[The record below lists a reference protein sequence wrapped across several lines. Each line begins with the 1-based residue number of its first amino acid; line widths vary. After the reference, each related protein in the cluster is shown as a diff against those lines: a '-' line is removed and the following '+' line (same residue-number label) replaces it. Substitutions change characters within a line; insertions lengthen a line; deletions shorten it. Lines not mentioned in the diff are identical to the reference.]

1 MAIGD
6 ISGIADDLVPDS
18 ETTGKQTGIESSL
31 STYAGPYVT
40 GMLGKGQALAD
51 LPYEPYEGPLTA
63 DASDLQ
69 KDAFT
74 GIAGL
79 TLPTDAEMGT
89 YTPMSIT
96 DTYLDTMIDPETGLE
111 TEVSKNILSKYMN
124 PFLTNVV
131 DDQIADLK
139 LEADKRKLAN
149 RARMTAAGSYGGS
162 RQAVQEGLVEAKLL
176 DDISQAINTGNVQAY
191 EQAIKQFN
199 LEQDKKRQAQ
209 EDVTDYGFDVI
220 NKLAELGVTK
230 RDIEQEGIDAD
241 IAQFEEEMNYP
252 YKNVQFMQSLLQNL
266 PLETQ
271 QYAYAQPSEFANVL
285 QSSGGLMQLFNLL
298 FGGAKPE
305 PEKKEE
311 ENKEETAAG

>member
-1 MAIGD
+1 MAIDD
-6 ISGIADDLVPDS
+6 ISGIADDIVPDS
-18 ETTGKQTGIESSL
+18 ETTGKQTGVESSL
-31 STYAGPYVT
+31 SSYAGPYVSD
-40 GMLGKGQALAD
+40 MLSTGQALAD
-51 LPYEPYEGPLTA
+51 MDYEAYDDILTA
-63 DASDLQ
+63 DESDLQ
-69 KDAFT
+69 KDAFS

-79 TLPTDAEMGT
+79 TVPTDEQMGV
-89 YTPMSIT
+89 YNPMSIT
-96 DTYLDTMIDPETGLE
+96 DEGFDLTG
-111 TEVSKNILSKYMN
+111 YMN

-199 LEQDKKRQAQ
+199 LEQDKKAAAQAKETQ
-209 EDVTDYGFDVI
+209 YGFDVI
-220 NKLAELGVTK
+220 DKLAELGGIR

-241 IAQFEEEMNYP
+241 IKQFEEEMNFP
-252 YKNVQFMQSLLQNL
+252 YKQVQFMQSLLQNL

-271 QYAYAQPSEFANVL
+271 QYTYAQPSEFANL
-285 QSSGGLMQLFNLL
+285 LSSTGGLMELFNLI
-298 FGGAKPE
+298 FSGAKPE
-305 PEKKEE
+305 PEPEPEE
-311 ENKEETAAG
+311 DKNEETAVG

>member
-40 GMLGKGQALAD
+40 EMLGKGQALAD

-63 DASDLQ
+63 GESDLQ
-69 KDAFT
+69 TDAFT

-79 TLPTDAEMGT
+79 TVPTDEQMGV

-96 DTYLDTMIDPETGLE
+96 DEGFDLTG
-111 TEVSKNILSKYMN
+111 YMN

-131 DDQIADLK
+131 DDQIAELK

-149 RARMTAAGSYGGS
+149 AARMTAAGSYGGS
-162 RQAVQEGLVEAKLL
+162 RQAVQEGLIEAKLL

-199 LEQDKKRQAQ
+199 LEQDKKAAAQAKETQ
-209 EDVTDYGFDVI
+209 YGFDVI
-220 NKLAELGVTK
+220 DKLAELGGIK
-230 RDIEQEGIDAD
+230 SDIEQEGIDAD

-285 QSSGGLMQLFNLL
+285 SSTGGLMELFNLL
-298 FGGAKPE
+298 FGGTKPKPE
-305 PEKKEE
+305 PEKD
-311 ENKEETAAG
+311 ENEETAVG

>member
-1 MAIGD
+1 MAIDD

-18 ETTGKQTGIESSL
+18 ETVGKQTGIESSL
-31 STYAGPYVT
+31 STYAGPYV
-40 GMLGKGQALAD
+40 GDMLGTGQALAD

-63 DASDLQ
+63 DESDLQ
-69 KDAFT
+69 KDAFS

-79 TLPTDAEMGT
+79 TVPTDEQMGV
-89 YTPMSIT
+89 YDPMSIT
-96 DTYLDTMIDPETGLE
+96 DEGFDLTG
-111 TEVSKNILSKYMN
+111 YMN

-131 DDQIADLK
+131 QDQIADLK

-199 LEQDKKRQAQ
+199 LEQDKKAAAQAKETQ
-209 EDVTDYGFDVI
+209 YGFDVI
-220 NKLAELGVTK
+220 DKLAELGGIR

-241 IAQFEEEMNYP
+241 IKQFEEEMNFP
-252 YKNVQFMQSLLQNL
+252 YKQVQFMQSLLQNL

-271 QYAYAQPSEFANVL
+271 QYSYAQPSEFANVL
-285 QSSGGLMQLFNLL
+285 SSTGGLLELFNLL
-298 FGGAKPE
+298 FGGTK

-311 ENKEETAAG
+311 EDKNEETAVG

>member
-1 MAIGD
+1 MAIDDITSPTTDIKLGD
-6 ISGIADDLVPDS
+6 DPL
-18 ETTGKQTGIESSL
+18 TGKQTGVESSL
-31 STYAGPYVT
+31 SSYAGPYVAD
-40 GMLGKGQALAD
+40 MLGTGQALAD
-51 LPYEPYEGPLTA
+51 MPYEPYEGPLTA
-63 DASDLQ
+63 GASDLQ
-69 KDAFT
+69 TDAFT

-79 TLPTDAEMGT
+79 TVPTDEQMGV

-96 DTYLDTMIDPETGLE
+96 DEGFDLTG
-111 TEVSKNILSKYMN
+111 YMN

>member
-1 MAIGD
+1 MAIDD

-18 ETTGKQTGIESSL
+18 ETVGKQTGIESSL

-40 GMLGKGQALAD
+40 EMLGKGQALAD

-63 DASDLQ
+63 GASDLQ
-69 KDAFT
+69 TDAFT

-79 TLPTDAEMGT
+79 TVPTDEQMGV
-89 YTPMSIT
+89 YDPMSIT
-96 DTYLDTMIDPETGLE
+96 DEGFDLTG
-111 TEVSKNILSKYMN
+111 YMN

-199 LEQDKKRQAQ
+199 LEQDKKAAAQ
-209 EDVTDYGFDVI
+209 DKETQYGFDVI
-220 NKLAELGVTK
+220 NKLAQLGDVK
-230 RDIEQEGIDAD
+230 RGIEQEGIDAD

-285 QSSGGLMQLFNLL
+285 SSTGGLMELFNLI

-305 PEKKEE
+305 PEEDKD
-311 ENKEETAAG
+311 EETAVG

>member
-40 GMLGKGQALAD
+40 EMLGKGQALAD

-63 DASDLQ
+63 GESDLQ
-69 KDAFT
+69 TDAFT

-79 TLPTDAEMGT
+79 TVPTDEQMGV

-96 DTYLDTMIDPETGLE
+96 DEGFDLTG
-111 TEVSKNILSKYMN
+111 YMN

-131 DDQIADLK
+131 DDQIAELK

-149 RARMTAAGSYGGS
+149 AARMTAAGSYGGS
-162 RQAVQEGLVEAKLL
+162 RQAVQEGLIEAKLL

-199 LEQDKKRQAQ
+199 LEQDKKAAAQAKETQ
-209 EDVTDYGFDVI
+209 YGFDVI
-220 NKLAELGVTK
+220 DKLAELGGIK
-230 RDIEQEGIDAD
+230 SDIEQEGIDAD

-285 QSSGGLMQLFNLL
+285 SSTGGLMELFNLL
-298 FGGAKPE
+298 FGGTK

>member
-1 MAIGD
+1 MAIDD

-18 ETTGKQTGIESSL
+18 ETVGKQTGIESSL

-40 GMLGKGQALAD
+40 EMLGKGQALAD

-63 DASDLQ
+63 GASDLQ

-79 TLPTDAEMGT
+79 TVPTDEQMGV

-96 DTYLDTMIDPETGLE
+96 DEGFDLTG
-111 TEVSKNILSKYMN
+111 YMN

-131 DDQIADLK
+131 QDQIADLK

-149 RARMTAAGSYGGS
+149 AARMTAAGSYGGS

-199 LEQDKKRQAQ
+199 LEQDKKAAAQ
-209 EDVTDYGFDVI
+209 DKETQYGFDVI
-220 NKLAELGVTK
+220 NKLAELGGIK
-230 RDIEQEGIDAD
+230 SGIEQEGIDAD

-285 QSSGGLMQLFNLL
+285 SSTGGLMELFNLL
-298 FGGAKPE
+298 FGGAK